1 MHFKI
6 TKYKL
11 NKSEN
16 IKRLSSHAFTCYLLA
31 TKTKLSLQVYVFTSN
46 LHEKGQNSTQAI
58 LFPYVNLNKS
68 SEL

>member
-6 TKYKL
+6 TKCKL

-16 IKRLSSHAFTCYLLA
+16 IKRLSSHPLRVTSA